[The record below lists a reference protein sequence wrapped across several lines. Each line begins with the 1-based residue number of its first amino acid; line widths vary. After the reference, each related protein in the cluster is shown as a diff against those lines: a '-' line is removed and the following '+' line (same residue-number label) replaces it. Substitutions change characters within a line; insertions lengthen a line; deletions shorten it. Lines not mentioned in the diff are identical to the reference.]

1 MPSARRSSTKSAQY
15 NPSSGAHS
23 RLRVGQCLHRH
34 GSHSCGTVVNA
45 QLLAAP
51 SADEADEEE
60 AAASGR
66 LRVAGRHDAWE
77 ELQLRQTAQL
87 AAQIRSMEAQVAE
100 LENEVRNPS
109 SGRAA
114 EDACLLEQLQ
124 VRALQQQLQP
134 GPVHTL

>member
-1 MPSARRSSTKSAQY
+1 MCADSSICA
-15 NPSSGAHS
+15 
-23 RLRVGQCLHRH
+23 
-34 GSHSCGTVVNA
+34 VVCT

-66 LRVAGRHDAWE
+66 LRVAGRRDAWE

-87 AAQIRSMEAQVAE
+87 AAQIRSMEVQVSE
-100 LENEVRNPS
+100 LENEVRSPN

-124 VRALQQQLQP
+124 LRALQQQFSP
-134 GPVHTL
+134 APVHTL